1 MTLELRLCERSLMDD
16 EVEEG
21 DSDRKGQHD
30 VVKARA
36 EAG

>member
-1 MTLELRLCERSLMDD
+1 MDD

-21 DSDRKGQHD
+21 DSDRKEQHD

-36 EAG
+36 EAGWRYRSD